1 MEKIKEIL
9 YDENLHFEH
18 ENWKS
23 ELDFW
28 DDELKTFTNRLSEL
42 VTRWTNDEIL
52 EQLEHF
58 QNEFVL
64 HGAVI
69 DDFMETIDKH
79 ETKLAN
85 RSKMNSESLNVTLV
99 KTHMQLREKMEKQRQ
114 KYADLKKEFFRF
126 LSEYM

>member
-23 ELDFW
+23 ELEFW
-28 DDELKTFTNRLSEL
+28 DDELKTFTNRMSEL
-42 VTRWTNDEIL
+42 VTRWTNDEVL

-69 DDFMETIDKH
+69 DDFKETINKH
-79 ETKLAN
+79 EA
-85 RSKMNSESLNVTLV
+85 NVTLV